1 MELAPEPLW
10 EQGSLTGMA
19 DVTVERVVSEK
30 VETNMPDA
38 PVAGP
43 ALTSSGFSAPVPEHA
58 EVEDFSSEPLA
69 ERLHA
74 RDLARRCSAYAEL
87 QAKMDAGNAD
97 TELWALCGASVDMA
111 LAESLPKGQDA
122 ALNAVAAY
130 LKHCPGLEAKTVLP
144 WVRKLTEHKAIDKPK
159 MQQLAPSVVLLI
171 AEIAECPAVL
181 QELTNCLNELDDS
194 KKKSTGFLKKQIAFI
209 IKLISQLLGDF
220 GIKKMPPKL
229 GYLSFV
235 LKYVSDS
242 DRGIREA
249 CYSVAIEM
257 AAWLGDIGDLI
268 SPMDEPQKKEVAKRL
283 EAAGGEQKSKPIRC
297 YRGDAAAQHG
307 DGARSSSKPAEKA
320 DDLFEKVDPFK
331 KLPKGWCIS
340 AVPSM
345 EKWKEKLQHLQVL
358 SGVLEGPAER
368 HLLAP
373 HEGYGALVPTIQR
386 MLKSESNIPLL
397 TEVAKCMG
405 LLASG
410 LKKHFEKFAR
420 QLLPVALGRIND
432 KSVWKPNCLVERVEQ
447 LLWSV
452 PLEGLLEELPQ
463 HISSKS
469 LFVKKE
475 ALNLLMRALELPQVL
490 EVHPDAAQRFFAA
503 SSTLTLPLIDDSDHL
518 VRQEAA
524 KALSKLI
531 TQNPEAAFT
540 VLDRVPPHRR
550 AVFEEEHRKLCK
562 EPLPE
567 RPGERPGTPTPLS
580 PPLRRSPLKQR
591 LHAVPVD
598 SPLPL
603 TATEKPISEK
613 AEKEEQVRSLVPKA
627 EGKENQQLPEVKESK
642 DEAKK
647 TDVPIETTPL
657 IKQMAEEIRNLRS
670 KVKQLEMDK
679 ERERSEKAEPRLE
692 PVDTPSPGPQLDG
705 ARLARRAASAEGRD
719 ATPTRP
725 TRLRQQHT
733 PTRRES
739 PLRREL
745 RDATPPRRALVPVAR
760 PPPSLAPRRE
770 PSPLLRR
777 EPSPL
782 TRREPSPLTRREP
795 TPTRTRREPTPRRD
809 GSVSRDMQLAVTPRH
824 ASPSRR
830 PISYTPSYLMQDGDS
845 MLGESVVPFQIALP
859 RLPKQARQQ
868 KEKSQYWGP
877 ETIPSD
883 HLSALREQWRSCVEE
898 WLWRQMFSDRLEEQ
912 LAGLSHWQ
920 KQAEDYGHLILEADV
935 LDMVL
940 KWLTWMLWHAN
951 TKVWKSILDVLL
963 ALLRTLESH
972 DLALTDRET
981 QILVPNIVERSGHN
995 ILAIRETMQ
1004 ELLRFCSILAPRTK
1018 MLPMILHGLCSKSK
1032 RSAACSMKALGE
1044 MLDRQTTLSLL
1055 RSQKDLGLV
1064 LKLTVDKD
1072 PEVRRCS
1079 VQTVA
1084 LLSLHLDDDVF
1095 VKVCRGLPPLAKG
1108 PVQQA
1113 AFSLQE
1119 LQDDRP

>member
-1 MELAPEPLW
+1 MGAVIKEVRPTGLVATWNSKDSSKAMVTGDRILEVGGKSYK
-10 EQGSLTGMA
+10 GSALIEA
-19 DVTVERVVSEK
+19 LKTVPK
-30 VETNMPDA
+30 D
-38 PVAGP
+38 
-43 ALTSSGFSAPVPEHA
+43 
-58 EVEDFSSEPLA
+58 
-69 ERLHA
+69 
-74 RDLARRCSAYAEL
+74 AEL
-87 QAKMDAGNAD
+87 
-97 TELWALCGASVDMA
+97 
-111 LAESLPKGQDA
+111 
-122 ALNAVAAY
+122 
-130 LKHCPGLEAKTVLP
+130 
-144 WVRKLTEHKAIDKPK
+144 KLT
-159 MQQLAPSVVLLI
+159 
-171 AEIAECPAVL
+171 
-181 QELTNCLNELDDS
+181 
-194 KKKSTGFLKKQIAFI
+194 
-209 IKLISQLLGDF
+209 
-220 GIKKMPPKL
+220 
-229 GYLSFV
+229 
-235 LKYVSDS
+235 
-242 DRGIREA
+242 
-249 CYSVAIEM
+249 
-257 AAWLGDIGDLI
+257 
-268 SPMDEPQKKEVAKRL
+268 
-283 EAAGGEQKSKPIRC
+283 
-297 YRGDAAAQHG
+297 
-307 DGARSSSKPAEKA
+307 
-320 DDLFEKVDPFK
+320 
-331 KLPKGWCIS
+331 
-340 AVPSM
+340 
-345 EKWKEKLQHLQVL
+345 
-358 SGVLEGPAER
+358 
-368 HLLAP
+368 
-373 HEGYGALVPTIQR
+373 
-386 MLKSESNIPLL
+386 
-397 TEVAKCMG
+397 VAKCMG

-447 LLWSV
+447 LLW
-452 PLEGLLEELPQ
+452 
-463 HISSKS
+463 
-469 LFVKKE
+469 
-475 ALNLLMRALELPQVL
+475 ALELPQVL

-562 EPLPE
+562 E
-567 RPGERPGTPTPLS
+567 RGRPGTPTPLS

-613 AEKEEQVRSLVPKA
+613 AEKEEQDGSLVPKA

-670 KVKQLEMDK
+670 KVKQLEMD
-679 ERERSEKAEPRLE
+679 AGRL
-692 PVDTPSPGPQLDG
+692 
-705 ARLARRAASAEGRD
+705 LARRAASAEGRD

-920 KQAEDYGHLILEADV
+920 KQERDYGHLILELHLV
-935 LDMVL
+935 QLE
-940 KWLTWMLWHAN
+940 WLMMLWHAN

-1113 AFSLQE
+1113 AFSLQ
-1119 LQDDRP
+1119 DPM

>member
-111 LAESLPKGQDA
+111 LAESLPKA
-122 ALNAVAAY
+122 APAKAVAAY

-670 KVKQLEMDK
+670 KAPSRRAIGQGA
-679 ERERSEKAEPRLE
+679 REVGEGGAAAGAGGHTLPWPAIGWCQAGETCRFSRRPGCYAHAPHAPAPATHSHPPREPPAPGATRRDAPAPGVGACGTATSQPGTAARALT
-692 PVDTPSPGPQLDG
+692 PAAPRAFAVDTPG
-705 ARLARRAASAEGRD
+705 AFAVD
-719 ATPTRP
+719 T
-725 TRLRQQHT
+725 
-733 PTRRES
+733 
-739 PLRREL
+739 
-745 RDATPPRRALVPVAR
+745 
-760 PPPSLAPRRE
+760 
-770 PSPLLRR
+770 
-777 EPSPL
+777 
-782 TRREPSPLTRREP
+782 
-795 TPTRTRREPTPRRD
+795 TRREPTPRRD

-940 KWLTWMLWHAN
+940 KWLTWTLGKWQ
-951 TKVWKSILDVLL
+951 VWKSILDVLL